1 MSIFISDS
9 SDYCQNYLPRNYIDT
24 FNKQTL
30 PQHLLNTTSI
40 CKLNILTGGRS
51 CTTSPP
57 ASTCSPPSTSSSSPA
72 EPCSPSTPKCTRR
85 DVHFFGETQVKIV
98 KHDIKYKRKE
108 INKSYVSRSMWK
120 MCRQCRYIFKQYPK
134 YLQNKFA
141 LIINLSPPSIIYSF
155 YDYIYLTLFCA

>member
-1 MSIFISDS
+1 MSVFK
-9 SDYCQNYLPRNYIDT
+9 SDYCQNYLQRNYIDT

-30 PQHLLNTTSI
+30 PHHI
-40 CKLNILTGGRS
+40 CKLDNILTGGRS

-72 EPCSPSTPKCTRR
+72 EPSSPSTPKCTRR

-108 INKSYVSRSMWK
+108 INKSYVSRSM
-120 MCRQCRYIFKQYPK
+120 
-134 YLQNKFA
+134 
-141 LIINLSPPSIIYSF
+141 
-155 YDYIYLTLFCA
+155 